1 MRIRDWSSDVCSSD
15 RFSSRCDLS
24 VPALQMLRPLR
35 TGQRSVHLLS
45 GGRLPVVAAV
55 QGSAFGAGF
64 SLAMACDFVVVDA
77 NSSFG
82 AAFGRIGLTPDY
94 GLMWSLPQRVGIGMT
109 REILMFCDPVKG

>member
-24 VPALQMLRPLR
+24 VPALQMRSAMR

-64 SLAMACDFVVVDA
+64 SLAIACDFVVVDA

-82 AAFGRIGLTPDY
+82 DAFGRSAEGL
-94 GLMWSLPQRVGIGMT
+94 VGEECVTTG
-109 REILMFCDPVKG
+109 RFRGSPVP